1 MMSGLK
7 GLLIRHEGIR
17 LKVYDDATGA
27 PIVKGYTLKGNPTIG
42 IGRELSKNGITY
54 DEADALYCADII
66 KISKFFDQY
75 LGWWKDLTSVRQQV
89 LFSVAYNTGRNGLLR
104 FVKMLAALENQD
116 YDLAADELLD
126 SKAARHLPSRY
137 KELSDMLRTG

>member
-1 MMSGLK
+1 MSGLK

-27 PIVKGYTLKGNPTIG
+27 PISKGYTLKGNPTIG

-54 DEADALYCADII
+54 DEADALYCNDII
-66 KISKFFDQY
+66 KISKFFDQH
-75 LGWWKDLTSVRQQV
+75 LGWWKDLTSARQQV
-89 LFSVAYNTGRNGLLR
+89 LFSVAYNTGCNGLLGFKR
-104 FVKMLAALENQD
+104 MLQAMKSHYAE
-116 YDLAADELLD
+116 LAADELLD

-137 KELSDMLRTG
+137 KELADMLRNG